1 MNQNLLPVMETFYS
15 IQGEGEY
22 QGHAAFFLRLAGCD
36 VGCVW
41 CDVKES
47 WTVSENQY
55 RQIDDII
62 NEIKL
67 NNAKIVVVTGGEP
80 LMYNCSFL
88 TQKLHQAGLRTHLE
102 TSGTYPISGD
112 WDWIC
117 VSPKKFKK
125 PLESVLQKA
134 SELKVVI
141 YHKSDLK
148 WAMEHAE
155 KVNKDCI
162 LFLQAE
168 WSKEKEMLNLITPFI
183 QQNPQWKLSL
193 QIHKYLGVR

>member
-134 SELKVVI
+134 SELKSCNI
-141 YHKSDLK
+141 S
-148 WAMEHAE
+148 
-155 KVNKDCI
+155 
-162 LFLQAE
+162 
-168 WSKEKEMLNLITPFI
+168 
-183 QQNPQWKLSL
+183 
-193 QIHKYLGVR
+193 